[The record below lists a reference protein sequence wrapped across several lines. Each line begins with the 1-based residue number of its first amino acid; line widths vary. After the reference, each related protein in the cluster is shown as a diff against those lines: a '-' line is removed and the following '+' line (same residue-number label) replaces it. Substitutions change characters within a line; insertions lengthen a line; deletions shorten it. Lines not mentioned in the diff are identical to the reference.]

1 LSIYFIINLIIGL
14 IIRPPRRV
22 TGGEDLEGRTG
33 EDGLEEFDDIAAEPP
48 EEEEEA
54 RGEEGDGK
62 SKFGD

>member
-1 LSIYFIINLIIGL
+1 LGL

-22 TGGEDLEGRTG
+22 AGGEDLEGRTG
-33 EDGLEEFDDIAAEPP
+33 EDGLEKLDDIAAELP
-48 EEEEEA
+48 EEEEEG